1 MYINVAYNLS
11 IDYPMARASKEQ
23 VETHHRTVIENSA
36 KLMLERGI
44 DGVSVADVMES
55 AGLTHG
61 GFYGHFDSKEQLA
74 AQACVH
80 AFDNSVVKWNRRVA
94 QAATAAE
101 AFNAIVDGY
110 LSTRNR
116 DNPGTSCP
124 TPALMTDVARE
135 PESSEVRAKYREGV
149 TRLLDILQ
157 SVQGGGDAHR
167 GRARAM
173 AQFSMMVGALALAR
187 ATAGDSLSE
196 EFLDSAR
203 EALVDESQV
212 DSPSTSRRGKR

>member
-1 MYINVAYNLS
+1 
-11 IDYPMARASKEQ
+11 MARASKEQ
-23 VETHHRTVIENSA
+23 VETHHRLVIENSA

-44 DGVSVADVMES
+44 DGVSVADLMES

-80 AFDNSVVKWNRRVA
+80 AFENSAAKWKKRVVG
-94 QAATAAE
+94 AATPAE
-101 AFNAIVDGY
+101 GFMAIVDGY

-124 TPALMTDVARE
+124 APSLMTDVARE
-135 PESSEVRAKYREGV
+135 AQSSEVRERYREGV
-149 TRLLDILQ
+149 KQLLDILQ
-157 SVQGGGDAHR
+157 SVSSGSDSKR
-167 GRARAM
+167 GRAHAM

-187 ATAGDSLSE
+187 ATSGNSLSE

-203 EALVDESQV
+203 DALVGESTMNP
-212 DSPSTSRRGKR
+212 PSASRRGRR

>member
-1 MYINVAYNLS
+1 
-11 IDYPMARASKEQ
+11 MARASKEQ
-23 VETHHRTVIENSA
+23 VETHHRRVIENSA

-61 GFYGHFDSKEQLA
+61 GFYGHFDSKAQLA

-94 QAATAAE
+94 EAATSAE
-101 AFNAIVDGY
+101 GFKAIVDGY
-110 LSTRNR
+110 MSTRNR

-124 TPALMTDVARE
+124 APSLMADVARE
-135 PESSEVRAKYREGV
+135 PGSSEVRGRYREGV
-149 TRLLDILQ
+149 IRLLDILQ
-157 SVQGGGDAHR
+157 SVQGGDSNR

-203 EALVDESQV
+203 EALVGESQI
-212 DSPSTSRRGKR
+212 DSPSASRRGRR

>member
-1 MYINVAYNLS
+1 
-11 IDYPMARASKEQ
+11 MARASKEQ
-23 VETHHRTVIENSA
+23 VETHHRLVIENSA

-44 DGVSVADVMES
+44 DGVSVADLMES

-80 AFDNSVVKWNRRVA
+80 AFENSVAKWKKRVA
-94 QAATAAE
+94 VAATPAE
-101 AFNAIVDGY
+101 GLKAIVDGY
-110 LSTRNR
+110 MSTRNR

-124 TPALMTDVARE
+124 APSLMADVARE
-135 PESSEVRAKYREGV
+135 PESSEVRARYREGV
-149 TRLLDILQ
+149 NQLLDILQ
-157 SVQGGGDAHR
+157 SVPSGGDSKR

-203 EALVDESQV
+203 AALVEESEI
-212 DSPSTSRRGKR
+212 DSPSASRRGRR